1 MAKDFDLPRPAY
13 IQLDLFPA
21 TISGNMNEELRV
33 IVTDSV
39 FYVFDETLTGP
50 EAVIQEPLVSFG
62 GTNQTGYT
70 VVTETNT
77 YAVARA
83 TNCGCGSRLRGI
95 HPFPG
100 VPHAAHL
107 K

>member
-1 MAKDFDLPRPAY
+1 MAKDFDLPRPEF

-21 TISGNMNEELRV
+21 SVNDMGEELRV

-50 EAVIQEPLVSFG
+50 EAVIQEPLVSFE
-62 GTNQTGYT
+62 GTNITGYT

-83 TNCGCGSRLRGI
+83 LNCGCGSRLRGI

>member
-13 IQLDLFPA
+13 IRLDLFPA
-21 TISGNMNEELRV
+21 SVNDMGEELRV

-50 EAVIQEPLVSFG
+50 EAVISEPLVSFEG
-62 GTNQTGYT
+62 SNQTGYT
-70 VVTETNT
+70 VVTESNT

-83 TNCGCGSRLRGI
+83 LNCGCGSRLRGI
-95 HPFPG
+95 HPFMG
-100 VPHAAHL
+100 VPYASQL